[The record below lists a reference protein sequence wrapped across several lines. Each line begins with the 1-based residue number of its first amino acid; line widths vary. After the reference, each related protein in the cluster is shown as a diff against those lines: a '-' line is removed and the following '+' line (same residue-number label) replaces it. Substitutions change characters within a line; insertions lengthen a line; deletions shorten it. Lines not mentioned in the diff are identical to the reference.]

1 MSDVPPTRD
10 LMGEFE
16 PEYDDEDNII
26 DFATGKILVLRS
38 PCVSGMSM
46 C

>member
-1 MSDVPPTRD
+1 
-10 LMGEFE
+10 MGEFK

-26 DFATGKILVLRS
+26 DFASGKILKILVLRS